1 MACSAWASTKTS
13 LLAFSPFVQSP
24 LFLTPFSRSQILSSK
39 LELMEAAYEIKIQKK
54 LKERDEEKDNEVGEI
69 FLYIYLL
76 LLFKNTLMQLITN
89 F

>member
-1 MACSAWASTKTS
+1 
-13 LLAFSPFVQSP
+13 
-24 LFLTPFSRSQILSSK
+24 
-39 LELMEAAYEIKIQKK
+39 MEAAYEIKIQKK
-54 LKERDEEKDNEVGEI
+54 LKERDEEKDNEAREI

>member
-1 MACSAWASTKTS
+1 
-13 LLAFSPFVQSP
+13 
-24 LFLTPFSRSQILSSK
+24 
-39 LELMEAAYEIKIQKK
+39 MEAAYEIKIQKN
-54 LKERDEEKDNEVGEI
+54 LKERDEEKDNEAREI

>member
-1 MACSAWASTKTS
+1 
-13 LLAFSPFVQSP
+13 
-24 LFLTPFSRSQILSSK
+24 
-39 LELMEAAYEIKIQKK
+39 MEAAYEIKIQKK
-54 LKERDEEKDNEVGEI
+54 LKERDEEKDNEAGEI